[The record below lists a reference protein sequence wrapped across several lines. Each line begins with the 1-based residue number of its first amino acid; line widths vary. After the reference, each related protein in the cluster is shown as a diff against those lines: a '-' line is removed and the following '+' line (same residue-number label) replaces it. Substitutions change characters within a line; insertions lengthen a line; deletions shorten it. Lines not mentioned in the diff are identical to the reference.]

1 MGAEDTQEVL
11 TSGPEFAKQMRTL
24 MEQQARRGT
33 ESPLASAD
41 VVALLE
47 QIVDGQ
53 AQQLA
58 ILQEILAALR
68 PQTWT
73 KHSADSI
80 RRGSSH

>member
-11 TSGPEFAKQMRTL
+11 ASGPEFAKQMRNL
-24 MEQQARRGT
+24 MEQQALRGADN
-33 ESPLASAD
+33 PVASSR

-47 QIVDGQ
+47 QLVEGQ

-58 ILQEILAALR
+58 TLQEILSALR

-73 KHSADSI
+73 KHNSDSV
-80 RRGSSH
+80 RRSH

>member
-11 TSGPEFAKQMRTL
+11 ASGPEFAKQMRNL
-24 MEQQARRGT
+24 MEQQALRGA
-33 ESPLASAD
+33 ENPVASAR

-47 QIVDGQ
+47 KIVDGQ

-58 ILQEILAALR
+58 VLQEILVALR

-73 KHSADSI
+73 KHPPDSI
-80 RRGSSH
+80 RKSH